1 MTRLEQIETRLDTI
15 ALAIEESAWDDRALP
30 IALEEIRLLRREIPL
45 LRGDAEKNGI
55 AMALILPNS

>member
-30 IALEEIRLLRREIPL
+30 RALDEIRLLRREIPL
-45 LRGDAEKNGI
+45 LRVETEKNAI
-55 AMALILPNS
+55 AMALTLPSS